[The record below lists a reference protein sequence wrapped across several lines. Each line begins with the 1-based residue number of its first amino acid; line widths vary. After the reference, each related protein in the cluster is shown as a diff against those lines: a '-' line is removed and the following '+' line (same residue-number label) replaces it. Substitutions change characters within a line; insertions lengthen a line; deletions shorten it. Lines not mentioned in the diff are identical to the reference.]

1 MCVFSIT
8 LSQFYNMR
16 LLVHFELSVD
26 AIVLKTDKPVIPF
39 SLAGIK
45 HKLHLPVADTVAG
58 AGAGGG
64 AGAGVNM

>member
-1 MCVFSIT
+1 
-8 LSQFYNMR
+8 MR

-45 HKLHLPVADTVAG
+45 HKLHLPVAHTV
-58 AGAGGG
+58 